1 MERATIR
8 RRFNLPS
15 GLCAKVR
22 VNNNPSDL
30 PPAGG
35 LNCSEISIAQRR
47 LTNRHRLADAA
58 GTVYR
63 GGVRMDDPRPAKGK
77 YVRK

>member
-1 MERATIR
+1 MEYATIR
-8 RRFNLPS
+8 RRFNLPL
-15 GLCAKVR
+15 GTCPKVR
-22 VNNNPSDL
+22 VSKNASAL

-47 LTNRHRLADAA
+47 LTNRHRSADGA

-63 GGVRMDDPRPAKGK
+63 GEVWMDDPRPAKGN
-77 YVRK
+77 YVGK